1 MPNKPGRIDDEPDNP
16 VAEETD
22 KPETGKPQENPQ
34 TTGSTDE
41 QKNDHVFMRPDELN
55 LESDK
60 IAEPRP
66 NDLAKLFAGAVA
78 GVHHELA
85 VVTKYPNWELDAQN
99 QALWVQFWQ
108 YLLPHIPIEQLGL
121 YITVIFIVI
130 FEASKGL
137 SHGPITLAEEK
148 SVNSS
153 I

>member
-1 MPNKPGRIDDEPDNP
+1 MPNKPGRIDDDADPP
-16 VAEETD
+16 VTKETEI
-22 KPETGKPQENPQ
+22 PPENPQ
-34 TTGSTDE
+34 DIGSTDE

-55 LESDK
+55 LESDRV
-60 IAEPRP
+60 AEPKP

-85 VVTKYPNWELDAQN
+85 VVSKYPNWELDQQN
-99 QALWVQFWQ
+99 QALWTQSWQ

-137 SHGPITLAEEK
+137 GYMAFVKENRRLGAAPQ
-148 SVNSS
+148 
-153 I
+153 